1 MIDVEHLTKFYGQR
15 AAVDDVSFQVGR
27 GEIVGF
33 LGPNGAGKTTTMRML
48 TTFLPPSSGTARVA
62 GRDIL
67 RQSMDVRRAIG
78 YLPEH
83 PPLYPEMTVTEYLV
97 FVATLKEIP
106 GPKRVGAVGRSI
118 ERARLADVRQRLVG
132 NLSKGFRQRVGL
144 AQALL
149 TDPAVLILD
158 EPTIGLDPNQIQEV
172 RALIRG
178 LAGEHTVIL
187 STHILSEVEATCQ
200 RVVIIDRG
208 RIVATDRIDRL
219 RLAQTHVDRIR
230 LRVARDEPAV
240 ARVLGALPGVQGV
253 QRDDTAAASY
263 VVEAPVGG
271 DLREL
276 IARTVVEEGWGLLE
290 LARLDVSLE
299 EVFARLTADRAA
311 PGPGGAA

>member
-1 MIDVEHLTKFYGQR
+1 MIDVDHLTKFYGQR

-62 GRDIL
+62 GHDIL

-78 YLPEH
+78 YLPEQ
-83 PPLYPEMTVTEYLV
+83 PPLYPEMTVTDYLG

-106 GPKRVGAVGRSI
+106 GAKRAGAVDRSI
-118 ERARLADVRQRLVG
+118 ERARLGEVRQRLVG
-132 NLSKGFRQRVGL
+132 NLSKGYRQRVGL

-149 TDPAVLILD
+149 TEPAVLILD

-178 LAGEHTVIL
+178 LGGEHTVIL

-240 ARVLGALPGVQGV
+240 ARVLGAMPGVQAV
-253 QRDDTAAASY
+253 QRDDSATGSY
-263 VVEAPVGG
+263 FLESTLG
-271 DLREL
+271 DDRREL

-299 EVFARLTADRAA
+299 EVFARLTGER
-311 PGPGGAA
+311 GGADGERTA

>member
-1 MIDVEHLTKFYGQR
+1 MIEVEHLTKFYGQR

-48 TTFLPPSSGTARVA
+48 TTFLPPSSGSARVA
-62 GRDIL
+62 GQDIL
-67 RQSMDVRRAIG
+67 RQSMEVRRAIG

-83 PPLYPEMTVTEYLV
+83 PPLYPEMTVTDYLG

-106 GPKRVGAVGRSI
+106 GPKRAAAVGRSI

-132 NLSKGFRQRVGL
+132 NLSKGYRQRVGL

-219 RLAQTHVDRIR
+219 RLAQTHVDRIH

-240 ARVLGALPGVQGV
+240 ARLLGALPGVQAV
-253 QRDDTAAASY
+253 QRDDTAAGSY
-263 VVEAPVGG
+263 LVEAPLGG

-299 EVFARLTADRAA
+299 EVFARLTADRAT
-311 PGPGGAA
+311 PEPDGAA